1 MTTAFTAGYH
11 TVQTKSR
18 LSVLG
23 MGKVKKVQPLSEQ
36 AAIELG
42 VELINDIVL
51 IVCGLAIYL
60 FIESRPSKPK
70 EDDSIKPEDIEKLK
84 NTLLVQKLELERQAA
99 KISRLERII
108 VITAGTSRFSSQ
120 TLMDGAAKDTEIDR
134 KCTITKDE
142 IIIEDT
148 VK

>member
-1 MTTAFTAGYH
+1 
-11 TVQTKSR
+11 
-18 LSVLG
+18 

-36 AAIELG
+36 AAIDLG
-42 VELINDIVL
+42 VEIINDLVL

-60 FIESRPSKPK
+60 FIESRPSKSK
-70 EDDSIKPEDIEKLK
+70 DRDDTCKPEDIEKLK
-84 NTLLVQKLELERQAA
+84 QVLLMQKLELERQSA

-108 VITAGTSRFSSQ
+108 VVTAGTSKLPPQ
-120 TLMDGAAKDTEIDR
+120 ILMDSTKQDTEINR
-134 KCTITKDE
+134 KCTITEDE